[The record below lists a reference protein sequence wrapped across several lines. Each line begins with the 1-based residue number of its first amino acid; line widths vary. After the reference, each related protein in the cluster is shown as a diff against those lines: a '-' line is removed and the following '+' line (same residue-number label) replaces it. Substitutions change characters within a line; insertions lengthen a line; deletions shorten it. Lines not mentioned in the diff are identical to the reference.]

1 MNPTVAHTPSRRP
14 VLQTIHDTPTVEA
27 NPVINA
33 STSGELRCCGKRWNG
48 TAYVQCGQL
57 LFRFFRGFDG
67 EVEVMCRRCK
77 CLARATIRFST
88 GGRQ

>member
-1 MNPTVAHTPSRRP
+1 MPQTDNRTVT
-14 VLQTIHDTPTVEA
+14 A

-33 STSGELRCCGKRWNG
+33 STSGELRCCGTRWNG
-48 TAYVQCGQL
+48 SGWVECGQL

-77 CLARATIRFST
+77 SLARAHVLFST
-88 GGRQ
+88 GRRK